1 MQISRNKNLLLSVK
15 ISEKI
20 VNFESK
26 IASFRSDVADV
37 SRLVALTFTWID
49 DCHLSH
55 IHWTLASVIC
65 AFLN

>member
-1 MQISRNKNLLLSVK
+1 MIILLNKIKHELYEMQISRNNLLLSVT

-37 SRLVALTFTWID
+37 SGLVALTPT
-49 DCHLSH
+49 
-55 IHWTLASVIC
+55 
-65 AFLN
+65 

>member
-1 MQISRNKNLLLSVK
+1 MIILLNEIKHEQYEMQISRNKNLLLSVK

-37 SRLVALTFTWID
+37 SRLVALTLT
-49 DCHLSH
+49 
-55 IHWTLASVIC
+55 
-65 AFLN
+65 